1 MSQAKSQTG
10 VIDWVR
16 SEMRWCEGKCLLALW
31 VALPLLLHCPG
42 AETQGTILHDKMK
55 KTVAISRAV
64 KQRGGDGS
72 GKRSPLLDLVNLK
85 NQSLAYK
92 EWFASLRPEDYT
104 QGHW

>member
-1 MSQAKSQTG
+1 
-10 VIDWVR
+10 
-16 SEMRWCEGKCLLALW
+16 MRWCEGKCLLALW
-31 VALPLLLHCPG
+31 VALSLLLHCPG
-42 AETQGTILHDKMK
+42 AETQGAILHDKMK